1 MKQLTLPFAAPAAFA
16 AQDFCA
22 APSNA
27 AARALLAAADSWSGG
42 RLVLWGP
49 AGAGKTH
56 LLHIWARDCGAALL
70 PGPTLTGIP
79 PACGPVAIDDA
90 DITPDPRALLHLLN
104 STAEAGHPA
113 LLTARLAPARQPIKL
128 ADLASRL
135 RAASAVEIRA
145 PEDELLAQLLTRL
158 RAPAGAPP
166 RRADLSA
173 DPSAAHRRCVARG
186 RRPAGPRR
194 GRAPPALD
202 PAGRRRDTGR
212 SARRIML

>member
-42 RLVLWGP
+42 RLILWGP

-56 LLHIWARDCGAALL
+56 LLHIWARDCGAALI

-158 RAPAGAPP
+158 SAERQLALSPAVQTYLLTHLPRTAGAL
-166 RRADLSA
+166 REA
-173 DPSAAHRRCVARG
+173 VARLD
-186 RRPAGPRR
+186 
-194 GRAPPALD
+194 RAVAERHLRLTRQAAAEILGDLLD
-202 PAGRRRDTGR
+202 E
-212 SARRIML
+212 